1 MDLGLFFN
9 IFLFTLERKRWS
21 LGQGD
26 RLLWDVN
33 KRAQSLGALFEKA
46 NHLNPQRESNTRNYI
61 KLLGFLRKKAIT
73 RHDLA
78 SRKVIR
84 VTI

>member
-26 RLLWDVN
+26 RLLWDIN
-33 KRAQSLGALFEKA
+33 KRAQSLG
-46 NHLNPQRESNTRNYI
+46 H
-61 KLLGFLRKKAIT
+61 
-73 RHDLA
+73 
-78 SRKVIR
+78 
-84 VTI
+84 